1 MIPIYNVS
9 LKNIFEEQGCIKTR
23 KKINILLLYFQ
34 AKKTT
39 QNK

>member
-1 MIPIYNVS
+1 MLPIYNVS